1 MTTSAHHAGG
11 GSARAGNQ
19 NDSAKDPAERATI
32 VAAADGSALGNPGPA
47 GWAWYVDE
55 TCWRAG
61 GWPHGTNNMGELKA
75 VLDLLESTAVA
86 PERPLKI
93 LCDSQYVIKCITA
106 WMPGWKAKGWKKKD
120 GKPVLNRD
128 LLEQLDAAL
137 AGRTYEFEW
146 VKGHAGHELNEHADD
161 KARAAATAYQKHREP
176 ETGPGFNAQVQDQ
189 SQAQTQAQGQGQN
202 QDQTRD
208 QNQAQAPAQ
217 TQDQAP
223 AASAD
228 DASTPTGDQPSR
240 AQETSAEAARRHE
253 EQLSDPATYP
263 DASRL
268 EPLLDEE
275 LVWITVRGRRA
286 GRETAL
292 RYPEQAF
299 GLRGSPEVISC
310 HSPSEDVGLVVSRV
324 ETPRGP
330 AIRSSLWTRA
340 GDRWKLTVRQDTPEA

>member
-1 MTTSAHHAGG
+1 MTTSGNTAGLG
-11 GSARAGNQ
+11 RSSPGNSHEATEGS
-19 NDSAKDPAERATI
+19 DEPSTI

-55 TCWRAG
+55 SCWRAG

-75 VLDLLESTAVA
+75 VLDLVEATASV

-137 AGRTYEFEW
+137 TGRTYEFEW

-161 KARAAATAYQKHREP
+161 KARAAATAYQTHRSP
-176 ETGPGFNAQVQDQ
+176 DQGPGFTTDESGDSTDV
-189 SQAQTQAQGQGQN
+189 
-202 QDQTRD
+202 
-208 QNQAQAPAQ
+208 
-217 TQDQAP
+217 
-223 AASAD
+223 
-228 DASTPTGDQPSR
+228 ASTPTGDQPSR
-240 AQETSAEAARRHE
+240 AQETSGEIARRHE
-253 EQLSDPATYP
+253 LELSDPATYP
-263 DASRL
+263 DPSRL
-268 EPLLDEE
+268 EPLLDDE

-286 GRETAL
+286 GRDTAL

-299 GLRGSPEVISC
+299 GLRDAPDIVSF
-310 HSPSEDVGLVVSRV
+310 HSTAEDVGLVVSRV

-330 AIRSSLWTRA
+330 ALRSSLWTRA
-340 GDRWKLTVRQDTPEA
+340 GDRWKLSVRQDTPEA